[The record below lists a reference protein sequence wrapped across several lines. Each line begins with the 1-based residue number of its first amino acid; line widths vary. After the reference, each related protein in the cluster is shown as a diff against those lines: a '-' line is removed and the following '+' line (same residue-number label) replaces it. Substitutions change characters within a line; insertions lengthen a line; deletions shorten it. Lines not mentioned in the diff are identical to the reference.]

1 MEDLWV
7 LTEATRKD
15 LARHIMS
22 VSLDQPL
29 TVVISEK
36 MAKRSELQNKYLFGW
51 IYRQLSSS
59 LQDAGICI
67 RTNGGDIPWTKDTL
81 HEVFKVKF
89 LLESAIESRGG
100 KTLHIYR
107 STTQLNKKEFSEF
120 VQNVKN
126 LSRDFW
132 GIDIPEPPAKSIYD
146 AWRE

>member
-29 TVVISEK
+29 TVVISDK

-51 IYRQLSSS
+51 VYRQLVSS
-59 LQDAGICI
+59 LQEAGICI

-81 HEVFKVKF
+81 HEVFKIKF

-100 KTLHIYR
+100 KTLHIYK
-107 STTQLNKKEFSEF
+107 STTALNKKEFSEF